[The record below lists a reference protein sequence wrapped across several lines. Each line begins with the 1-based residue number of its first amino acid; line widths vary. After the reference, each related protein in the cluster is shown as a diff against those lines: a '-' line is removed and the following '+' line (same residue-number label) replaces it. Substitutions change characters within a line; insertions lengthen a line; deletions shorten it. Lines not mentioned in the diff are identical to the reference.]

1 MPVFNR
7 SKKRAVAVNT
17 KIMVRNQFY
26 TFMPILYWLSL
37 FFTPILVT
45 GWLSDV
51 TGHIGWLMLVFL
63 GSLIISW
70 LLGIISYGLIFSF
83 LDMADRV
90 ESIERR
96 LRKAEKDDSRP
107 PSPEPALEEPESRNK
122 SSWEGLI

>member
-1 MPVFNR
+1 MFNR

-26 TFMPILYWLSL
+26 ILMPIMYWLSL
-37 FFTPILVT
+37 FLTPTIVAIWIGSL
-45 GWLSDV
+45 
-51 TGHIGWLMLVFL
+51 TGHIGWAMAALLL
-63 GSLIISW
+63 SLLFTW
-70 LLGIISYGLIFSF
+70 LLGIMSYGFIFSF

-107 PSPEPALEEPESRNK
+107 PSPEPALEDPESSNK
-122 SSWEGLI
+122 SSLEGLI